1 MLFTMR
7 NTIIGLIFLFMG
19 SGILF
24 GQSEAEY
31 VPGELIIQLKK
42 GTLITDVAEN
52 KGIIPLRQL
61 SRRLNIWLVSFEPG
75 KRSDKL
81 VLEEIRET
89 PNVQAAQFNHYISLR
104 ETEPDDPKF
113 SQQWA
118 LKNTQQSGGIE
129 DADVDATDAWD
140 LVTGGLTAAGDTIVI
155 AIVDDGFDID
165 HEDILYWKN
174 YHEIPNNGIDD
185 DGNGYKDDYHG
196 WNSYNHSGNISS
208 ADHGTHVTG
217 IAGAVGNN
225 GIGVSGVNWGVKI
238 LPVQGSSTFE
248 APVVEA
254 YGYVYEIRAS
264 YDETNGERGAF
275 IVATNASFG
284 VNMGQPENF
293 PIWGAMY
300 DSLGQLG
307 ILSAGATANANW
319 NIDVV
324 GDIPTAFPSDFL
336 ISVTNTTQY
345 DQKNSGAGYGLQT
358 IDLGAPGTTV
368 MSTRQNNNY
377 GMKTGTS
384 MSSPHV
390 AGAVALIF
398 SAAGNGFLENY
409 RNNPQEA
416 SLLIK
421 EYILAGVDTLSSL
434 QGITVSGG
442 RLNVYKSVLFMMNPA
457 FEVSPEELSFS
468 LQQNHKDS
476 SVFAINNVGPSLMPF
491 EIDVDALPG
500 WLGVDTDEGSL
511 LPGGA
516 DTVKVYVD
524 ANGLNS
530 GNYVSDITLFNLKGE
545 EYIIEVALQVLPVFV
560 VEESVNETAAIMCY
574 PVPFSDRLRIHIGG
588 QADPDEGIFI
598 YDLTGK
604 MITPLINNNPG
615 GEYSW
620 DGTGVGGRKVNPGV
634 YICRTKIQG
643 RVLSCKIIYNP

>member
-1 MLFTMR
+1 MRIILTGLF
-7 NTIIGLIFLFMG
+7 LIFLGF
-19 SGILF
+19 GILF

-42 GTLITDVAEN
+42 GTLIADVAEN
-52 KGIIPLRQL
+52 KGIIPIRQL
-61 SRRLNIWLVSFEPG
+61 SKRLNIWLVSFEPG

-81 VLEEIRET
+81 VLEEIIET
-89 PNVQAAQFNHYISLR
+89 PGVQAVQFNHYISLR

-129 DADVDATDAWD
+129 DADIDATDAWD

-155 AIVDDGFDID
+155 AIVDDGFDIN
-165 HEDILYWKN
+165 HEDILFWKN

-217 IAGAVGNN
+217 IAGAIGNN
-225 GIGVSGVNWGVKI
+225 GIGVSGINWGVKI

-254 YGYVYEIRAS
+254 YGYIYEIRAT
-264 YDETNGERGAF
+264 YDETNGEKGAF

-284 VNMGQPENF
+284 VNMGQPEDF

-336 ISVTNTTQY
+336 ITVTNTTQY

-368 MSTRQNNNY
+368 MSTRQSNNY

-409 RNNPQEA
+409 QDNPQEV

-421 EYILAGVDTLSSL
+421 DYILAGVDTLSGL

-442 RLNVYKSVLFMMNPA
+442 RLNVHKSVLLMMNPA
-457 FEVSPEELSFS
+457 FEITPEEFDFS

-476 SVFAINNVGPSLMPF
+476 SVFTINNISPSLMPY
-491 EIDVDALPG
+491 EIDADALPG
-500 WLGVDTDEGSL
+500 WLVVDTDEGSL
-511 LPGGA
+511 LPGEA
-516 DTVKVYVD
+516 DTVKVIVD
-524 ANGLNS
+524 ATGLNS
-530 GNYVSDITLFNLKGE
+530 GNYVADITLYNLKGE
-545 EYIIEVALQVLPVFV
+545 EYFIEVALQVLPVFV
-560 VEESVNETAAIMCY
+560 VEESVNETAKIVCF
-574 PVPFSDRLRIHIGG
+574 PIPFSDQLRIHVGG

-598 YDLTGK
+598 YDFTGRL
-604 MITPLINNNPG
+604 ITQVTKNNPA

-620 DGTGVGGRKVNPGV
+620 DVTGIGGRKVNPGI
-634 YICRTKIQG
+634 YICRTKLQG
-643 RVLSCKIIYNP
+643 KAVSCKIIYQP